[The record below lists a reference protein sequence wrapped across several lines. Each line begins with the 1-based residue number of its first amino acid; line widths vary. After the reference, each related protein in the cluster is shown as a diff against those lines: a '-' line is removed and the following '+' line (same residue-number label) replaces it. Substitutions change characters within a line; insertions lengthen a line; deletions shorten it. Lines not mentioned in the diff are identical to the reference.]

1 VWRKEDVNSQASPE
15 VPSSSMNSTTAG
27 KGTNVPAAP
36 VSPKAAACISQGITI
51 RGEVVGSEDLFVDGT
66 VEGKIT
72 IASAVVTIGPNAKVK
87 AEISSRE
94 LVLRGRA
101 EGKFTA
107 SERIQIWST
116 ARVRGDLKSDRVS
129 IEEGAEVRGKVE
141 VGKDTGSA
149 AETAGQNKKSQG
161 GKPSQAEG
169 KAASGAAIA
178 GAD

>member
-1 VWRKEDVNSQASPE
+1 VWRKEDANSQASPE
-15 VPSSSMNSTTAG
+15 VSSGSMNSTTAG

-36 VSPKAAACISQGITI
+36 VSSKAAACISQGIKI
-51 RGEVVGSEDLFVDGT
+51 KGEVVGSEDLFVDGT

-72 IASAVVTIGPNAKVK
+72 IANAIVTVGPNARVK
-87 AEISSRE
+87 AEIFSRE

-116 ARVRGDLKSDRVS
+116 AHVEGDLKSDRVA

-141 VGKDTGSA
+141 VGKDSGSTAEA
-149 AETAGQNKKSQG
+149 AGHGKRSQS
-161 GKPSQAEG
+161 GKPSQADG
-169 KAASGAAIA
+169 KTASGAATA